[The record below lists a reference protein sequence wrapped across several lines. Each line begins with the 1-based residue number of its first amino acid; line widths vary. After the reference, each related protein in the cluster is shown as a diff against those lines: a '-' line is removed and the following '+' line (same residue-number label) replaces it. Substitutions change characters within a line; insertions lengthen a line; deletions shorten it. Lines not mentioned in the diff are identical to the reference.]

1 MNKRF
6 SLGRMIRNDKLMM
19 LVSLVLAVLVW
30 ALVVFGPS
38 NKEEQ
43 VVTGVPISITLND
56 YASETLKLRIVDG
69 ADKTA
74 TVTVYGLRSVIGR
87 LSAADLTV
95 TADTGNIIKEGTYTL
110 QLRAQA
116 AGDYTI
122 RNVVGDDGTSDTVT
136 VTCDV
141 WREVSFPIDVEMK
154 NLTVADAKTQQFGTP
169 SIASDAVVDGS
180 IVLTGAK
187 TDMDRVSK
195 VVAVIDDTAA
205 IGEATVFTARLEAR
219 DTDGKVIESV
229 AFKGAEDGKVSVTV
243 PIMVYRKITLTPSL
257 AHTPTAYANKTS
269 LITVSPKAVEVWGV
283 PSEIDDY
290 VTSVQNAVKLDF
302 DHLNPGNLTQ
312 NVSLQT
318 VEGIRP
324 VNGNELIQL
333 KVALTGITSKT
344 LSDVDLAQDDLTVLN
359 CPAGYT
365 VELKQS
371 KLKDIVLCGTS
382 TALRRVSADNIGVSV
397 ELGESVTVGQQTA
410 KARIVV
416 KGQDGV
422 WTYYGEK
429 ASGIDVL
436 ISIAQAK

>member
-6 SLGRMIRNDKLMM
+6 SLGRMIRSDKLMM
-19 LVSLVLAVLVW
+19 VVSLLLAILTW

-43 VVTGVPISITLND
+43 VITGVPISITLND
-56 YASETLKLRIVDG
+56 YASQTLNLRITEG
-69 ADKTA
+69 NDKTA

-122 RNVVGDDGTSDTVT
+122 RSVVGDDGTSDTVT

-141 WREVSFPIDVEMK
+141 WREVSHPVDVEMK
-154 NLTVADAKTQQFGTP
+154 GLTVGDEKTQQFGTP
-169 SIASDAVVDGS
+169 SITSEAVVNGS
-180 IVLTGAK
+180 VVLIGPK

-195 VVAVIDDTAA
+195 VVAVIDDTAS
-205 IGEATVFTARLEAR
+205 ISEATVFTARLEAR
-219 DTDGKVIESV
+219 DADGKVIESLS
-229 AFKGAEDGKVSVTV
+229 FKNAEDGKVSVTV
-243 PIMVYRKITLTPSL
+243 PIMVYRKIALKPSL
-257 AHTPTAYANKTS
+257 EHVPAAYANRTN
-269 LITVSPKAVEVWGV
+269 LITVSPKSVEVWGV

-290 VTSVQNAVKLDF
+290 VTAVQKAVKLDF

-312 NVSLQT
+312 NISLQE

-333 KVALTGITSKT
+333 KVGLSNITSKT
-344 LSDVDLAQDDLTVLN
+344 VSEIELTDADMTVTN
-359 CPAGYT
+359 CPEGYT
-365 VELKQS
+365 VALKQN
-371 KLKDIVLCGTS
+371 KIKDVTLCGTS
-382 TALRRVSADNIGVSV
+382 AALRKVSANDIGIVVSV
-397 ELGESVTVGQQTA
+397 GETVTAGQQTV

-422 WTYYGEK
+422 WAYYGEK
-429 ASGIDVL
+429 ATGVDVL
-436 ISIAQAK
+436 ISVSQTK